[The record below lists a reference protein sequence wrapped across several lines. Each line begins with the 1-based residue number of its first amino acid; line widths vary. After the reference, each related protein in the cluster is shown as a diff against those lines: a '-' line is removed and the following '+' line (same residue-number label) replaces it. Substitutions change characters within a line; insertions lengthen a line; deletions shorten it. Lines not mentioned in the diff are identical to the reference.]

1 MITVEI
7 FFLLILPF
15 FLASCSSGK
24 SEEPKIRPAV
34 PVKVAVAVQKAIP
47 IQVRTIGT
55 VEPLTSVTVK
65 AQVGGMVTGVYFR
78 EGQEVRK
85 GDLLFT
91 IDSRAQEAEIR
102 RLESNLSRD
111 QAQIKQA
118 EANLSRNLSLL
129 KNAEVE
135 ARRYAELVR
144 EGIATQEKHD
154 EAQTNVQALEAAVRA
169 DRAALENAQAAVRA
183 DRAALENARIQLG
196 YFSVHSP
203 LEGRTGSLLVHVGN
217 VIKAN
222 DQPLVTINQIR
233 PIYVSLSVPE
243 QELPAIRAHMA
254 SGQLRVE
261 AAIPGEEDRPEVGVI
276 SFIDNAVDRST
287 GTIRLKGTFANRE
300 GRLWPG
306 QFVQVRLTL
315 TVKQD
320 ALVVPSEA
328 LSSGQNGTYLFVVK
342 PDLTAEFRPVTV
354 GASFDR
360 ETVIEKGISAGEKV
374 VTEGQ
379 IRLTPGAKVEIK
391 EERPALL
398 SGRDRGR

>member
-1 MITVEI
+1 
-7 FFLLILPF
+7 
-15 FLASCSSGK
+15 
-24 SEEPKIRPAV
+24 
-34 PVKVAVAVQKAIP
+34 
-47 IQVRTIGT
+47 
-55 VEPLTSVTVK
+55 
-65 AQVGGMVTGVYFR
+65 
-78 EGQEVRK
+78 
-85 GDLLFT
+85 
-91 IDSRAQEAEIR
+91 
-102 RLESNLSRD
+102 
-111 QAQIKQA
+111 
-118 EANLSRNLSLL
+118 
-129 KNAEVE
+129 
-135 ARRYAELVR
+135 
-144 EGIATQEKHD
+144 
-154 EAQTNVQALEAAVRA
+154 
-169 DRAALENAQAAVRA
+169 
-183 DRAALENARIQLG
+183 
-196 YFSVHSP
+196 
-203 LEGRTGSLLVHVGN
+203 
-217 VIKAN
+217 
-222 DQPLVTINQIR
+222 
-233 PIYVSLSVPE
+233 
-243 QELPAIRAHMA
+243 
-254 SGQLRVE
+254 
-261 AAIPGEEDRPEVGVI
+261 
-276 SFIDNAVDRST
+276 VDRST